1 MPLKIT
7 LKPHEKAL
15 IGTAVIANGATK
27 AELVILNKVPVLK
40 EREVITPDEADTVA
54 KKIYVAVL
62 NMYANP
68 RQEKDY
74 HDIYFSF
81 VREFIDAVPNETV
94 LSIIMEMS
102 QRILE
107 GDHYQALKVC
117 RKLIEFEQEVLSHGQ
132 GKD

>member
-15 IGTAVIANGATK
+15 IGTAVISNGATK

-40 EREVITPDEADTVA
+40 EREVITADEADTVA
-54 KKIYVAVL
+54 KKIYVTVL

-68 RQEKDY
+68 RQEKDF

-81 VREFIDAVPNETV
+81 VREFIDAVPNERV
-94 LSIIMEMS
+94 LGIIMEMS

-117 RKLIEFEQEVLSHGQ
+117 RKLIEFEQEVLNHGQ
-132 GKD
+132 GKG

>member
-15 IGTAVIANGATK
+15 IGTAVIANGPTK

-40 EREVITPDEADTVA
+40 EREIITHEDADTVA
-54 KKIYVAVL
+54 KKIYVTVL

-68 RQEKDY
+68 RAEKEF
-74 HDIYFSF
+74 HEIYFAF
-81 VREFIDAVPNETV
+81 VREFIGAAPNEKV
-94 LSIIMEMS
+94 LAIIMEMS
-102 QRILE
+102 QKILE

-117 RKLIEFEQEVLSHGQ
+117 RKLIEYEQEVLDNGQ
-132 GKD
+132 RKD

>member
-15 IGTAVIANGATK
+15 IGSAVIANGGTK

-40 EREVITPDEADTVA
+40 EREVLTAEDADTVA
-54 KKIYVAVL
+54 KKIYVAIL

-68 RQEKDY
+68 RQEKEY

-81 VREFIDAVPNETV
+81 IREFIDAVPNEKV
-94 LSIIMEMS
+94 LAIIMEMS

-117 RKLIEFEQEVLSHGQ
+117 RKLIEFEEEVLSHGKRQ
-132 GKD
+132 G

>member
-15 IGTAVIANGATK
+15 IGTAVIANGPTK

-40 EREVITPDEADTVA
+40 EREIITPEEADTVA
-54 KKIYVAVL
+54 KKIYVTIL

-68 RQEKDY
+68 RSEREY
-74 HDIYFSF
+74 HDIYFSL
-81 VREFIDAVPNETV
+81 VRAFIDAVPNEKV
-94 LSIIMEMS
+94 LSIIMEIS

-107 GDHYQALKVC
+107 GDHYQALKAC
-117 RKLIEFEQEVLSHGQ
+117 RKLIEYEQEVLDYGQ
-132 GKD
+132 R

>member
-15 IGTAVIANGATK
+15 IGTAVIANGSTK

-40 EREVITPDEADTVA
+40 EREIITADEADTPA
-54 KKIYVAVL
+54 KRIYVSIL

-68 RQEKDY
+68 RNERDY
-74 HDIYFSF
+74 HDLYFSLI
-81 VREFIDAVPNETV
+81 RQFIDAVPNEKV
-94 LSIIMEMS
+94 LGIFMEMS
-102 QRILE
+102 QKILE

-117 RKLIEFEQEVLSHGQ
+117 RKLIDYEKEVLDHG
-132 GKD
+132 KRKS

>member
-15 IGTAVIANGATK
+15 IGTAVISNGGTK

-40 EREVITPDEADTVA
+40 EREVITPDEADTAA
-54 KKIYVAVL
+54 KKIYVTVL

-74 HDIYFSF
+74 HDLYFSF
-81 VREFIDAVPNETV
+81 VREFVNAVPNEKV
-94 LSIIMEMS
+94 LGIIMEMS

-117 RKLIEFEQEVLSHGQ
+117 RKLIDFEQEVLSHGQ
-132 GKD
+132 G

>member
-15 IGTAVIANGATK
+15 IGTAVISNGATK

-40 EREVITPDEADTVA
+40 EREVISPDDADTVA
-54 KKIYVAVL
+54 KKIYVSIL

-68 RQEKDY
+68 RQEKEY

-81 VREFIDAVPNETV
+81 VRDFIDAVPNEV
-94 LSIIMEMS
+94 VFGLIMEMS

-107 GDHYQALKVC
+107 GDHYQALKTC
-117 RKLIEFEQEVLSHGQ
+117 RKLIEFEQEVLSHAQ

>member
-40 EREVITPDEADTVA
+40 EREIITAEDADTPA
-54 KKIYVAVL
+54 KHIYVCIL

-68 RQEKDY
+68 RNERDY
-74 HDIYFSF
+74 HDIYFQLI
-81 VREFIDAVPNETV
+81 RQFIDAVPNEKV
-94 LSIIMEMS
+94 LGLFMEMS
-102 QRILE
+102 QKILE
-107 GDHYQALKVC
+107 GDHYQALKAC
-117 RKLIEFEQEVLSHGQ
+117 RKLIDYEKEVLDHGQ
-132 GKD
+132 RKS

>member
-15 IGTAVIANGATK
+15 IGTAVISNGSTK

-40 EREVITPDEADTVA
+40 EREVITPEEADTVA
-54 KKIYVAVL
+54 KKIYVTVL

-68 RQEKDY
+68 RQEKEY

-81 VREFIDAVPNETV
+81 VREFVDAVPNEKV
-94 LSIIMEMS
+94 LGIIMEMS

-132 GKD
+132 GKS

>member
-15 IGTAVIANGATK
+15 IGTAVIANGSTK

-40 EREVITPDEADTVA
+40 EREIITADEADTPA
-54 KKIYVAVL
+54 KRIYVSIL

-68 RQEKDY
+68 RNERDY
-74 HDIYFSF
+74 HDLYFSLI
-81 VREFIDAVPNETV
+81 RQFIDAVPNEKV
-94 LSIIMEMS
+94 LGLFMEMS
-102 QRILE
+102 QKILE

-117 RKLIEFEQEVLSHGQ
+117 RKLIDYEKEVLDHG
-132 GKD
+132 KRKS